1 MKSTVVKASLRNDAG
16 KKAANSIRKEGMVP
30 AILYGGNEQKLLQ
43 IDERQFNHIVY
54 TPNVYLID
62 LDVDGEVTRAIL
74 QDIQFHPVTD
84 KVTHADFLMITDDSP
99 VVISIPIKTLG
110 NARGVI
116 NGGKLNIN
124 RRRLKVKG
132 LPSALTD
139 NIEINIAP
147 LRIGQSIK
155 VKEIQV
161 EGLQFL
167 DPPNDVVISVKTSRT
182 AVAEDDEDEEEG
194 AEGAEA
200 AAEESAEA

>member
-1 MKSTVVKASLRNDAG
+1 MKSTIVKASLRQEAG
-16 KKAANSIRKEGMVP
+16 KKAANSLRKEGMVP
-30 AILYGGNEQKLLQ
+30 AILYGGNDQKLLQ

-84 KVTHADFLMITDDSP
+84 KVTHADFLMITNDSP

-116 NGGKLNIN
+116 NGGKLNVN
-124 RRRLKVKG
+124 RRKLKVKG

-139 NIEINIAP
+139 GIEINIAP
-147 LRIGQSIK
+147 LRIGQAIK
-155 VKEIQV
+155 VKDIQV

-182 AVAEDDEDEEEG
+182 AVADDDEDEEG

-200 AAEESAEA
+200 ATEESAEA